1 MMGTDAR
8 TFMERRVP
16 LAELGQEIDGA
27 MTSREAL
34 EAANLHDWNLRKM
47 QTGALVPTSNG
58 VMESQSFVS
67 VPGKYAIVRDVPHAH
82 PLSPKRKAIGV
93 VGERYQL
100 VQNEDAF
107 AFLDN
112 LLDVA
117 GERIPFEYA
126 GAIRDD
132 AKVFIGLRLPR
143 TITVGDDDQIDMRLL
158 CTNTHDGT
166 SPFTVSLHI
175 NRLMCTNAIELTK
188 RNAKRAQQHWQLRHT
203 SSIEGRIAAARETL
217 QLSFAAVDAFEREA
231 QELIAKTISD
241 RQFERIVEGVFPI
254 DRDASRRAI
263 DATQATRLEVRSIYR
278 DSDTQRNIHGTAWG
292 ALNAFVE
299 WTDWVRDVRSKT
311 QTPAQARAY
320 AQLDSRH
327 VARFKADVMDRVLAL
342 R

>member
-34 EAANLHDWNLRKM
+34 EAANLHDWNLRKTPLFAM
-47 QTGALVPTSNG
+47 PDGTPHMALVS
-58 VMESQSFVS
+58 
-67 VPGKYAIVRDVPHAH
+67 GKFAVVRDVQDAPGYSAAMR
-82 PLSPKRKAIGV
+82 PRAIGV
-93 VGERYQL
+93 VGDRYQI

-143 TITVGDDDQIDMRLL
+143 TITVGDDDKIDMRLL